1 MSTTFPNNLH
11 QFFTPAW
18 ASERLVE
25 LFFPHLSK
33 DDVVLE
39 PSCGDGSFLKA
50 IPPEVPAIGVEID
63 PFIAAQARANTSRS
77 VILGDFRT
85 AHIPDKPTVIIGN
98 PPYQARLL
106 EEFLDRSSQ
115 LLSNDQQVAFLL
127 SVHLLQTPSAV
138 IRWNEDWSMSQHLV
152 PRTLFPR
159 AIRPLS
165 FVIFTKDKLR
175 RLVGGFSLY
184 HESNDVQGMTPKIKA
199 ILCDRTKSTWRSV
212 VIEALIHLGGKAT
225 VKQVYDYVEPRKP
238 SGNNWWWEKI
248 RQTLQRHCVSCD
260 RGVWRLEAA

>member
-1 MSTTFPNNLH
+1 MTLSRELH

-25 LFFPHLSK
+25 LFFPHLGK
-33 DDVVLE
+33 DDIVLE

-50 IPPEVPAIGVEID
+50 IPDEVPAIGVEID
-63 PFIAAQARANTSRS
+63 PVIASQARANTGRL
-77 VILGDFRT
+77 VIDGDYRT
-85 AHIPDKPTVIIGN
+85 ANIPEKPTVIIGN
-98 PPYQARLL
+98 PPYQSKLL
-106 EEFLDRSSQ
+106 EEFLDRSGK
-115 LLSNDQQVAFLL
+115 LLSNNQQAAFLL

-184 HESNDVQGMTPKIKA
+184 HESNDVQGMAPKIKA

-212 VIEALIHLGGKAT
+212 VIEALQHLGGKAT
-225 VKQVYDYVEPRKP
+225 VQQIYEYAEPRRP
-238 SGNNWWWEKI
+238 SGNNWWREKI
-248 RQTLQRHCVSCD
+248 RQTLQRHCVSAE
-260 RGVWRLEAA
+260 RGVWQLEAA

>member
-1 MSTTFPNNLH
+1 MSKPPQNLG
-11 QFFTPAW
+11 QWFTPAW

-25 LFFPHLSK
+25 LFFPHLGK
-33 DDVVLE
+33 NDVVLE

-50 IPPEVPAIGVEID
+50 IPSNVPAIGVEID
-63 PFIAAQARANTSRS
+63 PFVASQARSNTGRM
-77 VILGDFRT
+77 VIDGDYRN
-85 AHIPDKPTVIIGN
+85 AHIPEKPTVIIGN
-98 PPYQARLL
+98 PPYQAKLL
-106 EEFLDRSSQ
+106 DEFLARSSQ

-138 IRWNEDWSMSQHLV
+138 IRWNESWSMSQHLV

-184 HESNDVQGMTPKIKA
+184 HESNDVQGMPLKLKA
-199 ILCDRTKSTWRSV
+199 ILCDRTKLTWRSV
-212 VIEALIHLGGKAT
+212 VLEALSNLGGLAT
-225 VKQVYDYVEPRKP
+225 VQQIYEYAEPRRP
-238 SGNNWWWEKI
+238 SGNNWWREKI